1 VTGFG
6 RYGPRTRQASNLV
19 TCSSRKRGAGLH
31 TERCVGARW
40 SCRRYFCFARQCGA
54 ETDGITR
61 WLSRSC
67 NAFGQRGRE
76 VRLLGSRRAIFRQA
90 DLTIRSWHPAPSGC
104 SSLRGA
110 EFLSRELG
118 RWNMGKR
125 FQSLLLRQRR
135 QRVLESH
142 QGGELAAHLH
152 LEGCGS
158 PSLGWLGPCRSNH
171 RSQQWLTASE
181 LQIRR
186 PAHDSHGPL
195 RCASELPGAPLITAW
210 WRSRERALRWFCRRH
225 GSPLG
230 FRIAQ
235 ASGESGGFSALERG
249 SSRKREQISARRL
262 SGSSRKSRAQRATE
276 NSKKSHDV
284 STRWW
289 NSGNRIH

>member
-1 VTGFG
+1 MPSGNVGERSG
-6 RYGPRTRQASNLV
+6 CLV
-19 TCSSRKRGAGLH
+19 LA
-31 TERCVGARW
+31 
-40 SCRRYFCFARQCGA
+40 
-54 ETDGITR
+54 
-61 WLSRSC
+61 
-67 NAFGQRGRE
+67 
-76 VRLLGSRRAIFRQA
+76 RAIFRQA

-110 EFLSRELG
+110 EFLSWELG
-118 RWNMGKR
+118 RWIWMRG
-125 FQSLLLRQRR
+125 FQSLLFRQRR

-181 LQIRR
+181 LQSCH

-210 WRSRERALRWFCRRH
+210 WRSRERAFRWFCRRH

-230 FRIAQ
+230 FRIAR
-235 ASGESGGFSALERG
+235 ANAKSGGFSALERG
-249 SSRKREQISARRL
+249 SSRKREP
-262 SGSSRKSRAQRATE
+262 
-276 NSKKSHDV
+276 V
-284 STRWW
+284 STRR
-289 NSGNRIH
+289 SPQGGCE